1 MKALERDE
9 IFGSRSGKFFDD
21 FASGAGP
28 NDEKVQMMVVFTHF
42 KRKINYVLWSL
53 IYLTSKCTF
62 RLYIF
67 FWQRQQQQ
75 LKMNILIVKSEVYFF
90 KGP

>member
-42 KRKINYVLWSL
+42 KRKINYVL
-53 IYLTSKCTF
+53 
-62 RLYIF
+62 
-67 FWQRQQQQ
+67 
-75 LKMNILIVKSEVYFF
+75 
-90 KGP
+90 